1 MQQQLRRERGAEKRD
16 EDGGAGMKGERW
28 GVSKEK
34 KRMMAIRERERKREN
49 ERERV
54 GGG

>member
-28 GVSKEK
+28 GVSKK
-34 KRMMAIRERERKREN
+34 KKDDGNQREREEKRK
-49 ERERV
+49 
-54 GGG
+54 